1 MLPRLELCKQLW
13 LSNISAEVMQTENPK
28 FIKQLHYA
36 LERGTPYM
44 VVIGE
49 DELTKGVIKLK
60 DMALKDEMTMPR
72 SELVAELLRR
82 GCLTTNI
89 FRM

>member
-1 MLPRLELCKQLW
+1 MPRLELCKQLW
-13 LSNISAEVMQTENPK
+13 LANISAEVMQTENPK

-49 DELTKGVIKLK
+49 DELAKGVVKVK
-60 DMALKDEMTMPR
+60 DMASKDEVTVPR
-72 SELVAELLRR
+72 SDVVAELLRR
-82 GCLTTNI
+82 GCPTTSTLSI
-89 FRM
+89 